1 MASIAPERRPPGSG
15 NEDGEDGEDG
25 EEDDAEDGEDDA
37 TASAPLAA
45 TSEIFEKAAFFPMPR
60 KEPS

>member
-15 NEDGEDGEDG
+15 NEDGEDG

>member
-15 NEDGEDGEDG
+15 NEDGEDGEG
-25 EEDDAEDGEDDA
+25 EEEDDAEDGEDA

-45 TSEIFEKAAFFPMPR
+45 TSEIFEKAAFLPMPR